1 MSLEQELAQ
10 AKAKIAE
17 LELDVKLVTAGQ
29 AGRGVASAT
38 AAAVAAGK
46 RPVLWSEFNRKMTP
60 LQRMKLMTGPD
71 RELIEVIDDRDV

>member
-1 MSLEQELAQ
+1 MSDNMTIEQ
-10 AKAKIAE
+10 AKARISE
-17 LELDVKLVTAGQ
+17 LELDVKLATAGQ
-29 AGRGVASAT
+29 AGRAVASAT

-46 RPVLWSEFNRKMTP
+46 RPVLWSELNRKMTP